1 MMFKETSF
9 LPILLGATLVSAVPT
24 QIVKRTT
31 PVIANYEDITF
42 SGIPFVTSNKPL
54 PLYQQ
59 LSYTGFLAIREVPLE
74 DPLIHP
80 NGFQSVVSQNFSS
93 ISAQYTGSPVS
104 AFIPASAY
112 FGCYLSTSSAVA
124 PSLSCT
130 VQVTAYQPDGTQ
142 YPIQANCNYGGIGTL
157 QQCTFPNSW
166 TNVGKLQFNI
176 ITSTILSTVGN
187 SLGNL
192 LGNLGASIGTIS
204 IFVDDFTSTYKCI
217 SGQVNSEATGQCIS
231 AVTPRSNTELVART
245 SGEVLN
251 DYESIPIG
259 GISQLISSVPL
270 TFYNQLTYGGTW
282 RAIMKTGASAL
293 LQQIYG
299 QQAAVGFNGS
309 TITSVYLASPVA
321 SFKAN
326 YASFAC
332 YISTTTG
339 VSPGVACTVQV
350 TAFKTDGSTY
360 EDVAG
365 CGYNGLGLVKQCTF
379 PSTWTN
385 VAKLSFQIVAS
396 EILQEVG
403 PSLGGLLGG
412 LIGTVGSIGFIV
424 DDFDANYNCVAGK
437 TNSVVAPGLCG

>member
-1 MMFKETSF
+1 MMFKQNSF
-9 LPILLGATLVSAVPT
+9 LPILLGANLVSAVPT

-54 PLYQQ
+54 PFYQQ
-59 LSYTGFLAIREVPLE
+59 LSYTGFLAISEDPLE

-124 PSLSCT
+124 PSISCT
-130 VQVTAYQPDGTQ
+130 VQVTAYQSDGTQ
-142 YPIQANCNYGGIGTL
+142 YPTQANCNYGGIGIL
-157 QQCTFPNSW
+157 QHCTFPTSW
-166 TNVGKLQFNI
+166 TNVGKLQFSI
-176 ITSTILSTVGN
+176 ITSTILST
-187 SLGNL
+187 
-192 LGNLGASIGTIS
+192 
-204 IFVDDFTSTYKCI
+204 KCI
-217 SGQVNSEATGQCIS
+217 PGQVNLEATGQCIP
-231 AVTPRSNTELVART
+231 AVTSRSNTELVTKT

-259 GISQLISSVPL
+259 GIPQLTSSVSL
-270 TFYNQLTYGGTW
+270 TSYNQLTYGGTW
-282 RAIMKTGASAL
+282 RAIMKTGAAAL

-309 TITSVYLASPVA
+309 TITSVYLASPIT

-326 YASFAC
+326 YANFAC
-332 YISTTTG
+332 YLTTMTG
-339 VSPGVACTVQV
+339 VSPRVACTVQV

-360 EDVAG
+360 ADGAG
-365 CGYNGLGLVKQCTF
+365 CAYDGLGLVEQCTF

-385 VAKLSFQIVAS
+385 VAKLSFQIIAS

-403 PSLGGLLGG
+403 PSLGGL
-412 LIGTVGSIGFIV
+412 IGMVGSIGFII

>member
-9 LPILLGATLVSAVPT
+9 LPVLLGATLVSAVPT

-59 LSYTGFLAIREVPLE
+59 LSYTGFLAIREDPLE
-74 DPLIHP
+74 DPLMHP
-80 NGFQSVVSQNFSS
+80 NGFQSVVSQYFSS

-112 FGCYLSTSSAVA
+112 FV
-124 PSLSCT
+124 
-130 VQVTAYQPDGTQ
+130 
-142 YPIQANCNYGGIGTL
+142 

-204 IFVDDFTSTYKCI
+204 LFVDDFVSTYKCI
-217 SGQVNSEATGQCIS
+217 SGQVSSEATGQCVP
-231 AVTPRSNTELVART
+231 AVTPLSTNTELVART

-259 GISQLISSVPL
+259 GIPQLSSNTPL
-270 TFYNQLTYGGTW
+270 TLYNQLTYGGTW
-282 RAIMKTGASAL
+282 RAIMKTGAAAL

-365 CGYNGLGLVKQCTF
+365 CGRKMHIPQHMDKRRKAL
-379 PSTWTN
+379 
-385 VAKLSFQIVAS
+385 
-396 EILQEVG
+396 LQDRR
-403 PSLGGLLGG
+403 
-412 LIGTVGSIGFIV
+412 I
-424 DDFDANYNCVAGK
+424 
-437 TNSVVAPGLCG
+437 